1 MKDLVPYDIR
11 LKGLKD
17 GVHTFDFT
25 VGSDFLPFFENAPDD
40 VVTGSVR
47 VILEKRVGLIIMQF
61 NLNAELHAPCD
72 RCLADIKIPLQG
84 DYKLLIKSMEHP
96 EEIENEDVIVL
107 HPETP
112 VWNAAPVIYENILLA
127 IPVIKRYDC
136 ESDVNPPCDM
146 EMIKI
151 LSQGIVDE
159 TPEDENFSPW
169 KILQNWDNKKNS

>member
-47 VILEKRVGLIIMQF
+47 VLLEKRVGLIIMQF

-72 RCLADIKIPLQG
+72 RCLADIKIPL
-84 DYKLLIKSMEHP
+84 HP
-96 EEIENEDVIVL
+96 IF
-107 HPETP
+107 
-112 VWNAAPVIYENILLA
+112 Y
-127 IPVIKRYDC
+127 
-136 ESDVNPPCDM
+136 
-146 EMIKI
+146 
-151 LSQGIVDE
+151 
-159 TPEDENFSPW
+159 
-169 KILQNWDNKKNS
+169 

>member
-17 GVHTFDFT
+17 GVQTFNFT

-40 VVTGSVR
+40 IVTGNVR
-47 VILEKRVGLIIMQF
+47 VLLEKRVGLIILQF
-61 NLNAELHAPCD
+61 SLDAELHAPCD
-72 RCLADIKIPLQG
+72 RCLADIKIPLLG

-112 VWNAAPVIYENILLA
+112 VWNAALIMYENILLA

-136 ESDVNPPCDM
+136 ESGLNPPCDM
-146 EMIKI
+146 EMIQI
-151 LSQGIVDE
+151 LSRGIVGE
-159 TPEDENFSPW
+159 TPKDESVSPW
-169 KILQNWDNKKNS
+169 KILQNWDDKKNS